1 MNQTKPNA
9 ILLDPSD
16 NVVTVTAAVASCDP
30 VIFSRNGQMTQ
41 IIAAEAVPVF
51 HKMAICDLSKGAAVI
66 KYGEVIGKATMDIRT
81 GAHVHI
87 HNLSDE

>member
-1 MNQTKPNA
+1 MKQSKPNA

-16 NVVTVTAAVASCDP
+16 NVVTVTVPVSCGDP
-30 VIFSRNGQMTQ
+30 VIFSRQGQMIVIT
-41 IIAAEAVPVF
+41 AAEPVPVF
-51 HKMAICDLSKGAAVI
+51 HKAAVCDLSAGAAVI
-66 KYGEVIGKATMDIRT
+66 KYGEVIGKAAMDIHT

>member
-16 NVVTVTAAVASCDP
+16 NVVTVTASVSCGDP
-30 VIFSRNGQMTQ
+30 VIFSRDGQMNE